1 MIEVIP
7 AILATSDYEYS
18 QKIEKIEESGAFT
31 DGWIQVDF
39 MDNLFVQ
46 NQTVDRDVLNKYP
59 TNLHVEAHLMV
70 VDPEDWI
77 VELSNSGVERIIA
90 HIETIEDDSVLKKI
104 KEEKIEVGLAINPET
119 EVAKLTPY
127 LHTIDVVL
135 VMSVK
140 PGFGGQE
147 FIPETIGKI
156 AEISH
161 LRSKENLEF
170 KVEVDGGVSEEWVA
184 KLADAGCDRLIIGS
198 HLVEGNINENL
209 EKIKE
214 KYKNTQST

>member
-70 VDPEDWI
+70 VDPEEWI
-77 VELSNSGVERIIA
+77 VELSNSGVERIIT

-147 FIPETIGKI
+147 FIPETIEKI